1 MSVVQP
7 LPGTQAGS
15 EEQPLVAKLKARA
28 ATSVVRFMFPPPIIV
43 PTVYFK
49 RNRAEMARQS
59 RGREMA
65 QCNQTAATQARALR
79 HRPRALLEQGG
90 LETRLTARVVAAHP
104 LRPMRHLLILLLPL
118 LAHAQPKAPALP
130 DGAGKEQVEQL
141 CSGCHGLARV
151 MGSGYLQAYWH
162 TVVRMMINFGVPIP
176 PDQVL
181 PITDYLAKNL
191 PEKAKPDANI
201 LPGPAKVAIREWQVP
216 IPGSRPHD
224 PLATRDGAIWYTG
237 QMTNRLGRVD
247 PKTGQVKEYPLKS
260 PATGLHGLVED
271 RDGNIFHRQPP
282 GAHRQARPADGRGDR
297 VPHAGPERE
306 GPPLA
311 RLRARRDALL
321 HATAVE
327 HGRPARP
334 EERGDQARHR
344 PYAALTT
351 LRHHGERQGVPHTVL
366 FGTNKIARIDPKTLE
381 MKEHALP
388 DAGSR
393 PRRMAYGADD
403 SIYYTDYPRGM
414 LGRLDPQ
421 SGKVTEWP
429 SPGGPKSEPYGIVFA
444 KGAIWY
450 SESGTRP
457 NTIVRFDPKTERF
470 QTWAIPSGG
479 YIVRKMDVT
488 PTATGDR
495 DQHRKRRRAGRG
507 EIGQLSQQHP
517 QSTPGVTA
525 SASLY
530 QAGGMSS
537 SVTCSSGLNTL
548 KW

>member
-1 MSVVQP
+1 
-7 LPGTQAGS
+7 
-15 EEQPLVAKLKARA
+15 
-28 ATSVVRFMFPPPIIV
+28 
-43 PTVYFK
+43 
-49 RNRAEMARQS
+49 
-59 RGREMA
+59 MA
-65 QCNQTAATQARALR
+65 QCNQTAVT
-79 HRPRALLEQGG
+79 RPLLEQGG
-90 LETRLTARVVAAHP
+90 PETRLTARVMAAHS
-104 LRPMRHLLILLLPL
+104 LRAMRYLLVLLLPL
-118 LAHAQPKAPALP
+118 LAHAQPRAPALP
-130 DGAGKEQVEQL
+130 DGAGKAQVEQL

-151 MGSGYLQAYWH
+151 MGSGYPQAYWH

-176 PDQVL
+176 PDQIL
-181 PITDYLAKNL
+181 LITDYLAKNL

-260 PATGLHGLVED
+260 SATGPHGLVED
-271 RDGNIFHRQPP
+271 RDGNIFYTGNH
-282 GAHRQARPADGRGDR
+282 QALIGKLDPRTGEVTEYRMPDPNAKDPHSLAFAPDGMLYFTLQQSNMVG
-297 VPHAGPERE
+297 
-306 GPPLA
+306 
-311 RLRARRDALL
+311 RLDPKSGEIRLV
-321 HATAVE
+321 TAPTP
-327 HGRPARP
+327 RS
-334 EERGDQARHR
+334 R
-344 PYAALTT
+344 PYGIMVNAK
-351 LRHHGERQGVPHTVL
+351 GVPHSVL

-381 MKEHALP
+381 MKEYALP

-457 NTIVRFDPKTERF
+457 NTIVRFDPKSERF

-488 PTATGDR
+488 PDGNPVIAT
-495 DQHRKRRRAGRG
+495 
-507 EIGQLSQQHP
+507 
-517 QSTPGVTA
+517 STVNGV
-525 SASLY
+525 
-530 QAGGMSS
+530 
-537 SVTCSSGLNTL
+537 GLVEV
-548 KW
+548 K